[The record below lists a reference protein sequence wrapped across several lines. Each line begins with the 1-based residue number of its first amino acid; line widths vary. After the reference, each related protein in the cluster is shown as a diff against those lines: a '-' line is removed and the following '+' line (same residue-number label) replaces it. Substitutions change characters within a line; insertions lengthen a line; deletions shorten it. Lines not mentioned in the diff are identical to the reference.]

1 MGITLKARLRRSS
14 ACSKGK
20 QQPEY
25 YEATLFNTKK
35 EFEGA

>member
-1 MGITLKARLRRSS
+1 MALLIIIE
-14 ACSKGK
+14 KGK
-20 QQPEY
+20 QLPEG